1 MEKRSIQSVAEI
13 LVEKATVTK
22 KASVGF
28 ATAMFE
34 VIQEGLDRDGI
45 VKVKGLGTF
54 KVIDVED
61 RESVN
66 VNTGE
71 RVLISGHS
79 KITFTPD
86 TTMKELVNRP
96 FSQFETVIL
105 NDGVSFEDM
114 AAEQAAAEAEAF
126 PESNAPIEKFFEG
139 EESEKEASKDQHIVD
154 EESVAQEESID
165 PEENDETVEFTVT
178 EEELAVIEEETVQ
191 KEEKADEPVAIEP
204 MMAESE
210 INEPVVIETS
220 TDKSVL
226 WLLPFVVILL
236 IGTTCAGYWYGRQS
250 VIEEM
255 AIQPEQQALVVEDAI
270 ANDTIEK
277 VAVNPTAV
285 VDTTEVSTQQEV
297 QEPVEPV
304 KVEQPKPAKQPKP
317 VEQPKPVDQPKKVEQ
332 SQTSAF
338 DQYEKMDSRV
348 RTGAYKIIGTAEV
361 ITVKPGQTLKRLSR
375 TYLGE
380 GMECYMEVY
389 NGISVDTPLK
399 VGQQI
404 KIPKLITK
412 KRLKQQQKK

>member
-154 EESVAQEESID
+154 EESVAQEETTVS
-165 PEENDETVEFTVT
+165 EEDAETIEFTVT
-178 EEELAVIEEETVQ
+178 EEVPTVTEEVTIP

-304 KVEQPKPAKQPKP
+304 KVEQPKPA
-317 VEQPKPVDQPKKVEQ
+317 EQPKPVDQPKKVEQ

>member
-86 TTMKELVNRP
+86 TTMKELVNKP

-139 EESEKEASKDQHIVD
+139 EEPEKDASKDQHIVD
-154 EESVAQEESID
+154 EESVAQEESIA

-178 EEELAVIEEETVQ
+178 EEVPTVTEEVTIP

-204 MMAESE
+204 MMTESE
-210 INEPVVIETS
+210 INEPVVLKTS

-304 KVEQPKPAKQPKP
+304 KVEQPKPAEQPKP
-317 VEQPKPVDQPKKVEQ
+317 VEQPKKVEQ

-389 NGISVDTPLK
+389 NGISINTPLK

>member
-105 NDGVSFEDM
+105 ND
-114 AAEQAAAEAEAF
+114 EAF

-154 EESVAQEESID
+154 EESVAHEESID
-165 PEENDETVEFTVT
+165 PEGNDETVEFTVT
-178 EEELAVIEEETVQ
+178 EEEPAVIEEETVQ

-210 INEPVVIETS
+210 TNEPVVIETS

-277 VAVNPTAV
+277 GAVNPTAV

-304 KVEQPKPAKQPKP
+304 KVEQPKPA
-317 VEQPKPVDQPKKVEQ
+317 EQPKPVDQPKKVEQ

>member
-139 EESEKEASKDQHIVD
+139 EEPEKEASKDQHIVD

-178 EEELAVIEEETVQ
+178 EEVPTVTEEVTIP

-304 KVEQPKPAKQPKP
+304 KVEQPKP
-317 VEQPKPVDQPKKVEQ
+317 VEQPKKVEQ

>member
-139 EESEKEASKDQHIVD
+139 EEPEKEASKDHHIVD

-178 EEELAVIEEETVQ
+178 EEVPTVTEEVTIP

-236 IGTTCAGYWYGRQS
+236 IGTT
-250 VIEEM
+250 M
-255 AIQPEQQALVVEDAI
+255 
-270 ANDTIEK
+270 
-277 VAVNPTAV
+277 
-285 VDTTEVSTQQEV
+285 VDS
-297 QEPVEPV
+297 P
-304 KVEQPKPAKQPKP
+304 
-317 VEQPKPVDQPKKVEQ
+317 
-332 SQTSAF
+332 
-338 DQYEKMDSRV
+338 
-348 RTGAYKIIGTAEV
+348 
-361 ITVKPGQTLKRLSR
+361 LSR
-375 TYLGE
+375 RWRYSLSNRHWLLRT
-380 GMECYMEVY
+380 
-389 NGISVDTPLK
+389 
-399 VGQQI
+399 Q
-404 KIPKLITK
+404 
-412 KRLKQQQKK
+412 

>member
-139 EESEKEASKDQHIVD
+139 EESEKETVKDNRIVN
-154 EESVAQEESID
+154 EETVAQEETTAS
-165 PEENDETVEFTVT
+165 EEDAETIEFTVT
-178 EEELAVIEEETVQ
+178 EEVPTVTEEVTIP

-255 AIQPEQQALVVEDAI
+255 AIQPEQQALVVEDTI

-304 KVEQPKPAKQPKP
+304 K

>member
-139 EESEKEASKDQHIVD
+139 EESEKETVKDNRIVN
-154 EESVAQEESID
+154 EETVAQEETTAS
-165 PEENDETVEFTVT
+165 EEDAETIEFTVT
-178 EEELAVIEEETVQ
+178 EEVPTVTEEVTIP

-236 IGTTCAGYWYGRQS
+236 IGTTCDGYWYGRQS

-304 KVEQPKPAKQPKP
+304 KVEQPKPA
-317 VEQPKPVDQPKKVEQ
+317 EQPKAVEQPKKVEQ

>member
-139 EESEKEASKDQHIVD
+139 EESEKDTVKDNRIVN
-154 EESVAQEESID
+154 EETVAQEETTAS
-165 PEENDETVEFTVT
+165 EEDAETIEFTVT
-178 EEELAVIEEETVQ
+178 EEVPTVTEEVTIP

-277 VAVNPTAV
+277 GAVNPTAV

-304 KVEQPKPAKQPKP
+304 KVEQPKPA
-317 VEQPKPVDQPKKVEQ
+317 EQPKPVDQPKKVEQ

>member
-34 VIQEGLDRDGI
+34 VIQ
-45 VKVKGLGTF
+45 TF

-154 EESVAQEESID
+154 EESVAHEESID
-165 PEENDETVEFTVT
+165 PEGNDETVEFTVT
-178 EEELAVIEEETVQ
+178 EEEPAVIEEETVQ

-210 INEPVVIETS
+210 TNEPVVIETS

-277 VAVNPTAV
+277 GAVNPTAV

-304 KVEQPKPAKQPKP
+304 KVEQPKPA
-317 VEQPKPVDQPKKVEQ
+317 EQPKPVDQPKKVEQ

>member
-139 EESEKEASKDQHIVD
+139 EESEKETVKDNRIVN
-154 EESVAQEESID
+154 EETVAQEETTAS
-165 PEENDETVEFTVT
+165 EEDAETIEFTVT
-178 EEELAVIEEETVQ
+178 EEVPTVTEEVTIP

-255 AIQPEQQALVVEDAI
+255 AIQPEQQALVVEGAI

-304 KVEQPKPAKQPKP
+304 KVEQPKPA
-317 VEQPKPVDQPKKVEQ
+317 EQPKAVEQPKKVEQ

>member
-139 EESEKEASKDQHIVD
+139 EESEKETVKDNRIVN
-154 EESVAQEESID
+154 EETVAQEETTAS
-165 PEENDETVEFTVT
+165 EEDAETIEFTVT
-178 EEELAVIEEETVQ
+178 EEVPTVTEEVTIP

-255 AIQPEQQALVVEDAI
+255 AIQPEQQALVVEDTI

-304 KVEQPKPAKQPKP
+304 KVEQPKPA
-317 VEQPKPVDQPKKVEQ
+317 EQPKAVEQPKKVEQ